1 MSDAPRA
8 WLVKTEPE
16 TFSFDDLWRSPMRTT
31 PWEGVRNYQARN
43 FLRDTM
49 RPGDP
54 VLVYHSS
61 VDPPGAVGLAEVASE
76 AYPDPSQ
83 FDPGSRY
90 HDPSSR
96 RDDPRWWLVD
106 VRAVRALRRLVPLA
120 ELRAD
125 DRLAELDIAL
135 LRRGNRLSVMPL
147 PVEALE
153 RILDL
158 AER

>member
-1 MSDAPRA
+1 MPETRCA
-8 WLVKTEPE
+8 WLLKTEPE
-16 TFSFDDLWRSPMRTT
+16 TFSFDDLWRCEERTT

-43 FLRDTM
+43 FLRDDM

-61 VDPPGAVGLAEVASE
+61 TTPVGVVGLAEVASE

-83 FDPGSRY
+83 FDAASPY
-90 HDPSSR
+90 HDPTSR

-106 VRAVRALRRLVPLA
+106 VRAVRPLARLVTLA

-125 DRLAELDIAL
+125 EHLAHLDLAL
-135 LRRGNRLSVMPL
+135 LRRGNRLSVMPV
-147 PVEALE
+147 PAEALQ
-153 RILDL
+153 RILAL
-158 AER
+158 AAS